1 MDAIYELIDKIQ
13 YFSSFLVILLG
24 IFFGSAFMEESR
36 TKKYSIL
43 TIGLA
48 FVIAGVVNQIFW
60 TWKDLFE
67 LIEDGYYGYDVGKNI
82 YFVGLLILVQWIYFR
97 RRFILIIIETSIYV
111 ELLTIAE
118 FAASF
123 ISSNLRGLIT
133 YQKTIAELLIA
144 IIIITVMVL
153 LLHGVVPR
161 TRVSSVYLFMVE
173 ILTIFMI
180 LMNWILVGGGNNVVS
195 FLTGLEDYFIFI
207 ILGGFALFQ
216 ITTVF
221 LLLKIAETQQRKQTT
236 ELIEL
241 NNKMLQKSLDET
253 EQTFELWRQS
263 VHDYKN
269 HVIVLKQLVDENRV
283 DEIKSYLDEE
293 HDTISKQLFLV
304 RTGNSVVDT
313 LVNLKRSLAEK
324 HDIAFMVHG
333 TLPAKLVIENMD
345 LANILGN
352 LLDNAIE
359 ASMGESDGYIDL
371 TMKQEK
377 NFLIINVHNKCTR
390 AVEKE
395 INKSSKEKPELHGI
409 GLKSVKRA
417 VKKYDGQINIE
428 QTPQEFIA
436 NIMIQNTQEN

>member
-1 MDAIYELIDKIQ
+1 MDAIYELIDRIQ

-60 TWKDLFE
+60 TWKDVFE

-82 YFVGLLILVQWIYFR
+82 FFVGLLTLVQWIFFH

-118 FAASF
+118 FTASF

-133 YQKTIAELLIA
+133 YQETIAELLIA

-161 TRVSSVYLFMVE
+161 TRVSPVYLFMVE

-180 LMNWILVGGGNNVVS
+180 LMNLILVGGGNNVVS

-269 HVIVLKQLVDENRV
+269 HVIVLKKLVDENRV

-324 HDIAFMVHG
+324 HHIAFMVHG
-333 TLPAKLVIENMD
+333 TVPAKLVIENMD

-428 QTPQEFIA
+428 QTPQEFIV

>member
-1 MDAIYELIDKIQ
+1 MDAIYELIDRIQ

-48 FVIAGVVNQIFW
+48 FVIAGVANQIFW

-82 YFVGLLILVQWIYFR
+82 FFVGLLTLVQWIFFH

-118 FAASF
+118 FTASF

-161 TRVSSVYLFMVE
+161 TRVSPVYLFMVE

-269 HVIVLKQLVDENRV
+269 HVIVLKQLVDEKRV

-313 LVNLKRSLAEK
+313 LVNLKRALAEK
-324 HDIAFMVHG
+324 QKITFLVHG
-333 TLPAKLVIENMD
+333 ILPPQLVVEDMD
-345 LANILGN
+345 LASILGN

-359 ASMGESDGYIDL
+359 ASMKEQEAYIDL
-371 TMKQEK
+371 TIKQEK
-377 NFLIINVHNKCTR
+377 NFFLIHIRNKCSN
-390 AVEKE
+390 AHEKR
-395 INKSSKEKPELHGI
+395 IDKSSKEHPEFHGI

-417 VKKYDGQINIE
+417 MKKYDGQMHVE
-428 QTPQEFIA
+428 QTTEEFIV